1 MEYLPIKDLKEGQ
14 TVWFCPLQLKKS
26 ISISTNRT
34 NMPIDNY
41 YSDCL
46 ECTVTSIDISRGTVD
61 IVVKD
66 CGYTPYA
73 WRRDYGTT
81 QDMTSFLFETKE
93 IARRER
99 KTCVK
104 QIKEFLL
111 DKLSGM
117 MRDFDYYTERL

>member
-34 NMPIDNY
+34 NMPIDSY
-41 YSDCL
+41 YPDSL
-46 ECTVTSIDISRGTVD
+46 ECTVTSIDRDRGTVD

-66 CGYTPYA
+66 RGYTPYN
-73 WRRDYGTT
+73 WCRDYGTT
-81 QDMTSFLFETKE
+81 RDMTSFLFETKE

-111 DKLSGM
+111 DRLSGM
-117 MRDFDYYTERL
+117 MCDIDYYIDRL